1 MSVDVYATVLHG
13 EGAGRCVYYTAAE
26 WPDESHHAP
35 DCGGTRSRPRV
46 DGEEQECSL
55 GSKPTGARA
64 RRAKL
69 CGCTTTNRH
78 QSQKRWFD
86 STLVHYELLGM

>member
-35 DCGGTRSRPRV
+35 DCGGTRSRPQSGWGRA
-46 DGEEQECSL
+46 GMLFGFETYRS
-55 GSKPTGARA
+55 TGQTGKALRLYDYKSA
-64 RRAKL
+64 PVTETVVRL
-69 CGCTTTNRH
+69 HPGP
-78 QSQKRWFD
+78 
-86 STLVHYELLGM
+86 L